1 MLRQYAYFAIKS
13 RELSA
18 NEIERRLGIS
28 ADRVLVAGSESA
40 DPMRPAAHSW
50 QLVCDRAGLTV
61 DEQIANVVARL
72 QPARAA
78 LRALTA
84 TEGVSA
90 VLQVVRYFNDEA
102 GEEEDLTSSA
112 GGLEKLSGQ
121 HQLLGWRL
129 NPETMA
135 FLADVR
141 ADLDVDEYG

>member
-50 QLVCDRAGLTV
+50 QLVCYRAGLTV

-78 LRALTA
+78 LRALRRRK
-84 TEGVSA
+84 VC
-90 VLQVVRYFNDEA
+90 
-102 GEEEDLTSSA
+102 
-112 GGLEKLSGQ
+112 
-121 HQLLGWRL
+121 RL
-129 NPETMA
+129 FSRWCAISMMRPGKRRT
-135 FLADVR
+135 
-141 ADLDVDEYG
+141 